1 MKIDSHQH
9 FWNYNA
15 REYSWMKE
23 GMETLQRD
31 YTPQD
36 LATAQAEIGFD
47 GSVAVQ
53 ARMTL
58 DETRWLLALA
68 AHHETIKGVVGYVD
82 LLSPEAGNQIDEF
95 KDNPKCVGMRHV
107 VHDEPD
113 DEFMLRDDFLNGLEG
128 LSGGNLAYDLLLFEK
143 HLPVAIE
150 VVSRFPDLRFVVDH
164 ISKPLI
170 RDGVLSPWDANIKD
184 LARFENV
191 SCKLTGM
198 VTEADWDSWKPDDL
212 EPYLNVVLEAFGP
225 DRLMIGSD
233 WPVCLV
239 AGSYRSVMNVVLDF
253 IERLSSDEQ
262 ARILGGTCCEV
273 YGL

>member
-9 FWNYNA
+9 FWNYNP
-15 REYSWMKE
+15 REYTWMKD
-23 GMETLQRD
+23 GMEILQRD
-31 YTPQD
+31 FTPQD

-58 DETRWLLALA
+58 DETRWLLELA
-68 AHHETIKGVVGYVD
+68 AQHETLRGVVGYVD
-82 LLSPEAGNQIDEF
+82 LLSPPAGDQLDEF

-113 DEFMLRDDFLNGLEG
+113 DHFMLRADFLNGLEE
-128 LSGGNLAYDLLLFEK
+128 LSRRDLAYDLLLFEK
-143 HLPVAIE
+143 HLAVAIE
-150 VVSRFPDLRFVVDH
+150 VVSRFPNLRFVVDH

-170 RDGVLSPWDANIKD
+170 REGVLAPWDDHIRD
-184 LARFENV
+184 LALFENV
-191 SCKLTGM
+191 TCKLSGM
-198 VTEADWDSWKPDDL
+198 VTEADWERWTPDDL
-212 EPYLNVVLEAFGP
+212 EPYMSVVLEAFGP

-239 AGSYRSVMNVVLDF
+239 AGSYGSVMSVVIDF

-262 ARILGGTCCEV
+262 VRILGSTC
-273 YGL
+273 

>member
-9 FWNYNA
+9 FWNYNP
-15 REYSWMKE
+15 REYTWMKD
-23 GMETLQRD
+23 GMEILQRD
-31 YTPQD
+31 FTPQD

-58 DETRWLLALA
+58 DETRWLLELA
-68 AHHETIKGVVGYVD
+68 AQHETIRGVVGYVD
-82 LLSPEAGNQIDEF
+82 LLSPQAGDQLDEF

-113 DEFMLRDDFLNGLEG
+113 DHFMLRADFLNGLEE
-128 LSGGNLAYDLLLFEK
+128 LSRRDLAYDLLLFEK
-143 HLPVAIE
+143 HLAVASE
-150 VVSRFPDLRFVVDH
+150 GVSRFPNLRFVVDH

-170 RDGVLSPWDANIKD
+170 REGVLAPWGDHIRD
-184 LARFENV
+184 LALFENV
-191 SCKLTGM
+191 TCKLSGM
-198 VTEADWDSWKPDDL
+198 VTEADWERWTPDDL
-212 EPYLNVVLEAFGP
+212 EPYMSVVLEAFGP

-239 AGSYRSVMNVVLDF
+239 AGSYGSVMSVVIDF

-262 ARILGGTCCEV
+262 VRILGSTCWDV

>member
-23 GMETLQRD
+23 GMEVLQRD
-31 YTPQD
+31 FTPQD
-36 LATAQAEIGFD
+36 LATAQEKIGFD
-47 GSVAVQ
+47 ASVAVQ

-58 DETRWLLALA
+58 DETRWLLELA
-68 AHHETIKGVVGYVD
+68 AEHKTIRGVVGYVD
-82 LLSPEAGNQIDEF
+82 LLSPEAGDQIDEF
-95 KDNPKCVGMRHV
+95 KNDPKCVGMRHV

-113 DEFMLRDDFLNGLEG
+113 DDFLNGLEAISRRG
-128 LSGGNLAYDLLLFEK
+128 LAYDLLLFER

-150 VVSRFPDLRFVVDH
+150 VVRRFPDLRFVVDH

-170 RDGVLSPWDANIKD
+170 RDGVLSPWDDNIRD
-184 LARFENV
+184 LARLENV
-191 SCKLTGM
+191 TCKLSGM
-198 VTEADWDSWKPDDL
+198 VTEADWDSWRPDDL
-212 EPYLNVVLEAFGP
+212 EPYMTVVLEAFGP

-239 AGSYRSVMNVVLDF
+239 AGSYGSVMSVVVDF
-253 IERLSSDEQ
+253 VERLSSDEQ

>member
-9 FWNYNA
+9 FWNYNP
-15 REYSWMKE
+15 REYTWMKD
-23 GMETLQRD
+23 GMEILQRD
-31 YTPQD
+31 FTPQD

-58 DETRWLLALA
+58 DETRWLLELA
-68 AHHETIKGVVGYVD
+68 AQHETIRGVVGNDD
-82 LLSPEAGNQIDEF
+82 LLSPQAGDQLDEF

-113 DEFMLRDDFLNGLEG
+113 DHFMLRADFLNGLEE
-128 LSGGNLAYDLLLFEK
+128 LSRRDLAYDLLLFEK
-143 HLPVAIE
+143 HLAVAIE
-150 VVSRFPDLRFVVDH
+150 VVSRFPNLRFVVDH

-170 RDGVLSPWDANIKD
+170 REGVLAPWDDHIRD
-184 LARFENV
+184 LALFENV
-191 SCKLTGM
+191 TCKLSGM
-198 VTEADWDSWKPDDL
+198 VTEADWERWTPDDL
-212 EPYLNVVLEAFGP
+212 EPYMSVVLEAFGP

-239 AGSYRSVMNVVLDF
+239 AGSYGSVMSVVIDF
-253 IERLSSDEQ
+253 IARLSSDEQ
-262 ARILGGTCCEV
+262 VRILGSTCWDV

>member
-23 GMETLQRD
+23 GMGVLQRD
-31 YTPQD
+31 FTPQD
-36 LATAQAEIGFD
+36 LASAQAEIGFD

-58 DETRWLLALA
+58 EETRWLLELA
-68 AHHETIKGVVGYVD
+68 AEHKTIRGVVGYVD
-82 LLSPEAGNQIDEF
+82 LRSPDAGDQIDEF

-113 DEFMLRDDFLNGLEG
+113 DDFMLRGDFLSGLQELSRRG
-128 LSGGNLAYDLLLFEK
+128 LTYDLLLFEK
-143 HLPVAIE
+143 HLPVAVE
-150 VVSRFPDLRFVVDH
+150 VVSKFPDLRFVVDH

-170 RDGVLSPWDANIKD
+170 RDGVVSPWDDNIRD
-184 LARFENV
+184 LARLDNV
-191 SCKLTGM
+191 SCKLSGM
-198 VTEADWDSWKPDDL
+198 VTEADWDSWTPDDL

-239 AGSYRSVMNVVLDF
+239 AGSYGSVMNLVVDF

-262 ARILGGTCCEV
+262 ARILGGTCSEV

>member
-9 FWNYNA
+9 FWNYNP
-15 REYSWMKE
+15 RQYTWMKD
-23 GMETLQRD
+23 GMEILQRD
-31 YTPQD
+31 FTPQD

-58 DETRWLLALA
+58 DETRWLLELA
-68 AHHETIKGVVGYVD
+68 AQHETIRGVVGYVD
-82 LLSPEAGNQIDEF
+82 LLSPQAGDQLDEF

-113 DEFMLRDDFLNGLEG
+113 DHFMLRADFLNGLEE
-128 LSGGNLAYDLLLFEK
+128 LSRRDLAYDLLLFEK
-143 HLPVAIE
+143 HLAVAIE
-150 VVSRFPDLRFVVDH
+150 VVSRFPNLRFVVDH

-170 RDGVLSPWDANIKD
+170 REGVLAPWDDHIRD
-184 LARFENV
+184 LALFENV
-191 SCKLTGM
+191 TCKLSGM
-198 VTEADWDSWKPDDL
+198 VTEADWERWTPDDL
-212 EPYLNVVLEAFGP
+212 EPYMSVVLEAFGP

-239 AGSYRSVMNVVLDF
+239 AGSYGSVMSVVIDF

-262 ARILGGTCCEV
+262 VRILGSTCWDA

>member
-23 GMETLQRD
+23 GMGVLQRD
-31 YTPQD
+31 FTPQD
-36 LATAQAEIGFD
+36 LASAQAEIGFD

-58 DETRWLLALA
+58 EETRWLLELA
-68 AHHETIKGVVGYVD
+68 AEHETIRGVVGYVD
-82 LLSPEAGNQIDEF
+82 LLSPDVGDQVDEF
-95 KDNPKCVGMRHV
+95 KNDPKCVGMRHV

-113 DEFMLRDDFLNGLEG
+113 DDFMLRDDFLNGLEAISRRG
-128 LSGGNLAYDLLLFEK
+128 LAYDLLLFER

-150 VVSRFPDLRFVVDH
+150 VVSRLPDLRFVVDH
-164 ISKPLI
+164 VSKPLI
-170 RDGVLSPWDANIKD
+170 RDGVLSPWDANIGD
-184 LARFENV
+184 LARLENV
-191 SCKLTGM
+191 TCKLSGM

-212 EPYLNVVLEAFGP
+212 EPYMTVVLEAFGP

-239 AGSYRSVMNVVLDF
+239 AGSYGSVMSVVVDF
-253 IERLSSDEQ
+253 VERLSSDEQ

-273 YGL
+273 YRL

>member
-23 GMETLQRD
+23 GMEVLQRD
-31 YTPQD
+31 FTPQD
-36 LATAQAEIGFD
+36 LATAQEKIGFD
-47 GSVAVQ
+47 ASVAVQ

-58 DETRWLLALA
+58 DETRWLLELA
-68 AHHETIKGVVGYVD
+68 AEHKTIRGVVGYVD
-82 LLSPEAGNQIDEF
+82 LLSPEAGDQIDEF
-95 KDNPKCVGMRHV
+95 KNDPKCVGMRHV

-113 DEFMLRDDFLNGLEG
+113 DDFMLRDDFLNGLEAISRRG
-128 LSGGNLAYDLLLFEK
+128 LAYDLLLFER

-150 VVSRFPDLRFVVDH
+150 VVRRFPDLRFVVDH

-170 RDGVLSPWDANIKD
+170 RDGVLSPWDDNIRD
-184 LARFENV
+184 LARLENV
-191 SCKLTGM
+191 TCKLSGM
-198 VTEADWDSWKPDDL
+198 VTEADWDSWRPDDL
-212 EPYLNVVLEAFGP
+212 EPYMTVVLEAFGP

-239 AGSYRSVMNVVLDF
+239 AGSYGSVMSVVVDF
-253 IERLSSDEQ
+253 VERLSSDEQ

>member
-9 FWNYNA
+9 FWNYNPQ
-15 REYSWMKE
+15 EYTWMKD
-23 GMETLQRD
+23 GMEILQRD
-31 YTPQD
+31 FPPQD

-58 DETRWLLALA
+58 DETRWLLELA
-68 AHHETIKGVVGYVD
+68 AQHETIRGVVGYVD
-82 LLSPEAGNQIDEF
+82 LLSPQAGDQLDEF

-113 DEFMLRDDFLNGLEG
+113 DHFMLRADFLNGLEE
-128 LSGGNLAYDLLLFEK
+128 LSRRDLAYDLLLFEK
-143 HLPVAIE
+143 HLAVAIE
-150 VVSRFPDLRFVVDH
+150 VVSRFPNLRFVVDH

-170 RDGVLSPWDANIKD
+170 REGVLAPWDDHIRD
-184 LARFENV
+184 LALFENV
-191 SCKLTGM
+191 TCKLSGM
-198 VTEADWDSWKPDDL
+198 VTEADWERWTPDDL
-212 EPYLNVVLEAFGP
+212 EPYMSVVLEAFGP

-239 AGSYRSVMNVVLDF
+239 AGSYGSVMSVGIDF
-253 IERLSSDEQ
+253 VERLSRDEQ
-262 ARILGGTCCEV
+262 VRILGSTCWDV

>member
-9 FWNYNA
+9 FWDYNP
-15 REYSWMKE
+15 REYTWMKD
-23 GMETLQRD
+23 GMGILQRD
-31 YTPQD
+31 FTPQD

-58 DETRWLLALA
+58 DETRWLLDLA
-68 AHHETIKGVVGYVD
+68 AQHETIRGVVGYVD
-82 LLSPEAGNQIDEF
+82 LLSPQAGDQLDEF

-113 DEFMLRDDFLNGLEG
+113 DHFMLRADFLNGLEE
-128 LSGGNLAYDLLLFEK
+128 LSRRDLAYDLLLFEK
-143 HLPVAIE
+143 HLAVAIE
-150 VVSRFPDLRFVVDH
+150 VVSRFPNLRFVVDH

-170 RDGVLSPWDANIKD
+170 REGVLAPWDDHIRD
-184 LARFENV
+184 LALFENV
-191 SCKLTGM
+191 TCKLSGM
-198 VTEADWDSWKPDDL
+198 VTEADWERWTPDDL
-212 EPYLNVVLEAFGP
+212 EPYMSVVLEAFGP

-239 AGSYRSVMNVVLDF
+239 AGSYGSVMSVVIDF

-262 ARILGGTCCEV
+262 VRILGSTCWDV

>member
-9 FWNYNA
+9 FWNSNP
-15 REYSWMKE
+15 REYTWMKD
-23 GMETLQRD
+23 GMGILQRD
-31 YTPQD
+31 FTPQD

-58 DETRWLLALA
+58 DETRWLLELA
-68 AHHETIKGVVGYVD
+68 AQHETIRGVVGYVD
-82 LLSPEAGNQIDEF
+82 LLSPQAGDQLDEF

-113 DEFMLRDDFLNGLEG
+113 DHFMLRADFLNGLEE
-128 LSGGNLAYDLLLFEK
+128 LSRRDLAYDLLLFEK
-143 HLPVAIE
+143 HLAVAIE
-150 VVSRFPDLRFVVDH
+150 VVSRFPNLRFVVDH

-170 RDGVLSPWDANIKD
+170 REGVLAPWDDHIRD
-184 LARFENV
+184 LALFENV
-191 SCKLTGM
+191 TCKLSGM
-198 VTEADWDSWKPDDL
+198 VTEADWERWTPDDL
-212 EPYLNVVLEAFGP
+212 EPYMSVVLEAFGP

-239 AGSYRSVMNVVLDF
+239 AGSYGSVMSVVIDF

-262 ARILGGTCCEV
+262 VRILGSTCWDV